1 MEKGNSILY
10 KIRKGDKLDN
20 LDIKILSRLLNNC
33 RESDRQTGKE
43 LGISGGSVKAR
54 IRKMEDSQIIEKFII
69 KVDPPVLGLGVLY
82 IVVSGQNIKEIL
94 EQTSLIGKPF
104 VVVPCVGGVVV
115 CGIVVKENLQEKIEL
130 AKKLMKDLKVLSIFE
145 AENHGFNSNFTKTDL
160 EILKQLMKDPQQK
173 IESISKKT
181 NLSTKTITRCIE
193 KLDENEGIQ
202 FTLVYDPTKIKGFI
216 PHAVLTWIDG
226 DLKETLKKMEK
237 KFSDSFLQIPFIAKN
252 QIVLFMYS
260 KDIYNMD
267 ILTQK
272 VRNMDNVK
280 SADLFIP
287 KKIIFF
293 HEWLELA
300 IDESKK
306 SPTLHLVYQTN

>member
-1 MEKGNSILY
+1 MEKGISILY

-54 IRKMEDSQIIEKFII
+54 IRKMEDTQIIEKFII

-145 AENHGFNSNFTKTDL
+145 AENPGFNSNFTKTDL
-160 EILKQLMKDPQQK
+160 EILKQLMKDPRQK

-216 PHAVLTWIDG
+216 PHAILTWIDG

-293 HEWLELA
+293 HRWLELA